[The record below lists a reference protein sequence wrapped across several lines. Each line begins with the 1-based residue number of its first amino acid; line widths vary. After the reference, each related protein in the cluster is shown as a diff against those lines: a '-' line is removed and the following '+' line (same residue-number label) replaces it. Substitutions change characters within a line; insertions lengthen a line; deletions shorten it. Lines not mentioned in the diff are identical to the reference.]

1 MKKLILLFLILT
13 TSLSFGQITEALK
26 KAQNQVKSLDLL
38 SDKELLS
45 YWSSAQ
51 EQGYTL
57 NQLKT
62 LARAQGASESDIAK
76 FERRV
81 NRLSNADKSNTDE
94 NEISKIENDLTS
106 IFGISKTIREGE
118 ESYNGLNIFGMSFF
132 KNFKS
137 LENSSTAP
145 QINVATPSSY
155 QLGPRL

>member
-76 FERRV
+76 FEERV
-81 NRLSNADKSNTDE
+81 NRLSML
-94 NEISKIENDLTS
+94 ISPIRM
-106 IFGISKTIREGE
+106 KTKF
-118 ESYNGLNIFGMSFF
+118 L
-132 KNFKS
+132 
-137 LENSSTAP
+137 
-145 QINVATPSSY
+145 
-155 QLGPRL
+155 RLKMT